1 MCSLILIYLL
11 ILLKIINMKKLFLN
25 LLVIFICSVVSSAQ
39 TAPTKYWIKFKD
51 KNNSPYSISIP
62 AAFLSSKSIE
72 RRIKQGI
79 TIQEND
85 LPVNSWYIDS
95 VQNTGAKVLTK
106 SKWFNA
112 VTISTTDTSVIN
124 KIMKF
129 PFVVNV
135 EKVTKYKKKNIEK
148 DIDIDFS
155 ENNAKK
161 NEEKKDQKD
170 LSTSQEYH
178 YGKGKNQIEMLGG
191 IYMHN
196 HGYRGE
202 GMTIAV
208 IDGGFYKV
216 DKLSIFDSL
225 WINKQILGYK
235 DFVSPNGN
243 VFNEATHGMSVLSTM
258 GGNLPGQLVGTA
270 PKANY
275 WLLRSEDTNSE
286 FPVEEDNWVA
296 AAEFAD
302 SVGVDVINSSL
313 GYTEFD
319 NGYLSHT
326 YADMNGNTCRVTI
339 GADLAVSKGMIVVNS
354 AGNSGND
361 NWKYIG
367 APADGDSV
375 LTIGA
380 VDPTGDYAAFSS
392 IGPSHDGRVK
402 PDVVAQG
409 LNTYVV
415 SSNGSVYTSN
425 GTSFSSPVM
434 AGMVACLWQANPNKK
449 NTEILDAIRKSASQ
463 YNEPDIYLG
472 YGIPNFPVANKILSE
487 FNTCCK
493 PSENSFNLF
502 PNPFTNDLIV
512 VLNVMNN
519 DKANIELIDI
529 KGKLVFSQENF
540 ILHKGCNYIILD
552 TLNKISKGSYIV
564 RIRTFVNGNSFSHK
578 VIKS

>member
-1 MCSLILIYLL
+1 MRSQILIYLL
-11 ILLKIINMKKLFLN
+11 ILLKIVNMKKLFLN
-25 LLVIFICSVVSSAQ
+25 LLVLFLFSVASFAQ
-39 TAPTKYWIKFKD
+39 TAPSKYWIRFKD
-51 KNNSPYSISIP
+51 KNNSPYSISNP

-72 RRIKQGI
+72 RRTKQGI
-79 TIQEND
+79 TIKEND
-85 LPVNSWYIDS
+85 LPINPWYIDS

-112 VTISTTDTSVIN
+112 ITISTTDSAVIS
-124 KIMKF
+124 KIAKLT
-129 PFVVNV
+129 FVVKV
-135 EKVTKYKKKNIEK
+135 EKVTKYKKKTNEKDMDADFSDIIIEK
-148 DIDIDFS
+148 
-155 ENNAKK
+155 EKTPKNN
-161 NEEKKDQKD
+161 NEASSSLEFN
-170 LSTSQEYH
+170 
-178 YGKGKNQIEMLGG
+178 YGKGRNQIEMLGG

-196 HGYRGE
+196 HGYKGE

-216 DKLSIFDSL
+216 DKLKIFDSL

-235 DFVSPNGN
+235 DFVNPNGN

-258 GGNLPGQLVGTA
+258 GGNLPGQLIGTA

-286 FPVEEDNWVA
+286 FPIEEDNWVA

-302 SVGVDVINSSL
+302 SVGVDIINSSL

-319 NGYLSHT
+319 NGYMSHT
-326 YADMNGNTCRVTI
+326 YADMNGNTCRVSI

-361 NWKYIG
+361 SWKYVG

-380 VDPTGDYAAFSS
+380 VDPNGNYAAFSS
-392 IGPSHDGRVK
+392 IGPSSNGRVK

-409 LNTYVV
+409 QDTYTV
-415 SSNGSVYTSN
+415 SSNGNVYASN

-449 NTEILDAIRKSASQ
+449 NTDIIDAIKKSASQ

-472 YGIPNFPVANKILSE
+472 YGIPNFPAANKILSG

-529 KGKLVFSQENF
+529 KGKLVFNQENY

-552 TLNKISKGSYIV
+552 TLNKLSKGNYIV
-564 RIRTFVNGNSFSHK
+564 RVRTFENGNSFSHK